1 LLQSKLVW
9 LAAREAIPQL
19 SLLPPSMSA
28 ATMVATA
35 DDLDVVV
42 GGGGRVGGR
51 LGRGLGHPENLE
63 QGRVSV
69 RCGRAL

>member
-1 LLQSKLVW
+1 
-9 LAAREAIPQL
+9 
-19 SLLPPSMSA
+19 
-28 ATMVATA
+28 MVATA

-69 RCGRAL
+69 RCGRAP